1 MLWLVKGN
9 IRSLQTG
16 LQWMLSS
23 FLKITSQEQQMV
35 FLSVVQIP
43 MAMTQVGLLN
53 SLTWKPMSIRPS
65 IPWTVFTSQRLL
77 QKISKAKARRLPMCK
92 ELPKLVHQP
101 LTQQELT
108 QMVIRLLSLQV
119 RYILLNWQTQQL
131 DNRQMRFLLRQPEKE
146 LTLSMIRLV
155 K

>member
-23 FLKITSQEQQMV
+23 FLKITSQEQRMV
-35 FLSVVQIP
+35 FRSAVQIP
-43 MAMTQVGLLN
+43 MAMIQVGLLN
-53 SLTWKPMSIRPS
+53 SLTWKLMSIRPS

-77 QKISKAKARRLPMCK
+77 RKILKAKARRLPMCK
-92 ELPKLVHQP
+92 EQPKLVHQP

-131 DNRQMRFLLRQPEKE
+131 VNRQMRFLLRQQEKE